1 MGIVL
6 AAILPAFG
14 LTQLIVNRYRDDRQS
29 LASEW
34 NRRGRDELAS
44 RPEAAVTDFETALAY
59 RDDNGSRF
67 LLAKA
72 LIAAHRPAEA
82 TAQLQT
88 LVSED
93 PGDADVNLELARIA
107 AARRDIDAAVRYY
120 HAAIDGVWAATPLV
134 SRRNARI
141 ELSRFLMKEG
151 REDQAQAELIALVA
165 DLPPEPA
172 QLIDAGRLLADAGA
186 TARALAL
193 YRRALSIDAS
203 NGTAARLAGELEFR
217 AGDMRSARADLR
229 RAMARGALD
238 DSGRELLD
246 VSERV
251 LALDPFLERLG
262 VSARAQRTR
271 RVLDVALARLARCR
285 QAWEADGRTAAALAA
300 IDMRLK
306 AGKFSVQAFERNP
319 DSIDEATALAF
330 DIEKL
335 PSGACGA
342 GTTDDRALSVIG
354 ARHSGPSQ

>member
-6 AAILPAFG
+6 AAIVPGFAV
-14 LTQLIVNRYRDDRQS
+14 TQLIVNRYRSERQS
-29 LASEW
+29 LAVEW
-34 NRRGRDELAS
+34 NRRGQSDLPS
-44 RPEAAVTDFETALAY
+44 RPDAAVADFETALSY

-72 LIAAHRPAEA
+72 LVAAGRPAEA

-88 LVSED
+88 LAAED
-93 PGDADVNLELARIA
+93 PGNADVNLELARIA
-107 AARRDIDAAVRYY
+107 AARQDIEAAIRYY
-120 HAAIDGVWAATPLV
+120 HAAIDGVWQSTPLV
-134 SRRNARI
+134 SRRNARV
-141 ELSRFLMKEG
+141 ELSRFLMREG
-151 REDQAQAELIALVA
+151 REEQAQAELIALVA
-165 DLPPEPA
+165 DLPPDAA
-172 QLIDAGRLLADAGA
+172 QLIDAGRLLAGAGA

-217 AGDMRSARADLR
+217 AGDMRAARADLR

-238 DSGRELLD
+238 DSARELLD

-251 LALDPFLERLG
+251 LALDPFVDRLG
-262 VSARAQRTR
+262 LSARAQRAK
-271 RVLDVALARLARCR
+271 RVLDVAVARVGRCR
-285 QAWEADGRTAAALAA
+285 AAWEADPSTAAPLAS

-306 AGKFSVQAFERNP
+306 AGKFSIQAFERNP
-319 DSIDEATALAF
+319 DSMDEATALAF

-354 ARHSGPSQ
+354 AQHPGQSQ